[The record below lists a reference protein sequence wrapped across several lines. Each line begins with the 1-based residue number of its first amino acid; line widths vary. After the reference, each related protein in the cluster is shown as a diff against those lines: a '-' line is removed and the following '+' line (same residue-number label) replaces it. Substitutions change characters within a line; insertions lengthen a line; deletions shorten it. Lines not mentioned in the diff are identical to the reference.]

1 MSQTSSLWEITIHT
15 LLLFDYEN
23 YEDKSGSRDDGENED
38 ESYSNI
44 TTAGEEDTDA
54 GTVNSNDDE
63 DKSENNEDSN
73 ESEDDDFSKK
83 YDLWKHVEQV
93 ALGNS
98 HISKKCKCVIEALSI
113 NDL

>member
-44 TTAGEEDTDA
+44 TTAGEEDTDV
-54 GTVNSNDDE
+54 GTVNSNVFP
-63 DKSENNEDSN
+63 KSMICGSMLSKWH
-73 ESEDDDFSKK
+73 SEIVISAKSVNALLKHCRSMTFSLK
-83 YDLWKHVEQV
+83 
-93 ALGNS
+93 
-98 HISKKCKCVIEALSI
+98 
-113 NDL
+113 